1 MILVGLDDNY
11 IPFTRDEIFFPCF
24 EKKIFMFENSLSML
38 EARVPAALN
47 SSTSSEVIVTLKVLR
62 FIVRYSIL
70 LHDLVTF
77 TTNVLFSFFI
87 VFLI

>member
-1 MILVGLDDNY
+1 
-11 IPFTRDEIFFPCF
+11 
-24 EKKIFMFENSLSML
+24 ML

>member
-1 MILVGLDDNY
+1 
-11 IPFTRDEIFFPCF
+11 
-24 EKKIFMFENSLSML
+24 MFENSLSML